1 MEQRIIYP
9 NDDGGVAVVI
19 PVPDCGLTIEE
30 IAAKDIPQGRP
41 WRVIDANDIPK
52 DEHFWGSWEYSES
65 GSAIRINVGK
75 AKDIAHSI
83 RRAARAIEFSPHDEI
98 IAKQIPGSPAAA
110 AEAARVAIREK
121 YADMQVRIDA
131 AETPDEI
138 KAALAGA
145 R

>member
-1 MEQRIIYP
+1 
-9 NDDGGVAVVI
+9 VI
-19 PVPDCGLTIEE
+19 T
-30 IAAKDIPQGRP
+30 
-41 WRVIDANDIPK
+41 
-52 DEHFWGSWEYSES
+52 
-65 GSAIRINVGK
+65 INVDK

-83 RRAARAIEFSPHDEI
+83 RRAARAVEFSPHDEI
-98 IAKQIPGSPAAA
+98 ITKQIPGSPAAT
-110 AEAARVAIREK
+110 AEAARVVIREK